1 MSYFIII
8 RGPLGIGKSSVAKEL
23 SEILNAEYISMD
35 SIIEE
40 LGLDKVPE
48 TEECIP
54 AKNFIKADEYIL
66 PTVKKRLDNRKIILF
81 DGNFYHKEQI
91 EHLLNNLSDYE
102 HYIFTLKAP
111 LKVCMKR
118 DKQRAKPYG
127 KWAAMAVHNLVSR
140 FEYGTIVNTENK
152 NLHQVVKEIL
162 SYLPK
167 PTRMK
172 KF

>member
-1 MSYFIII
+1 MSYFVII

-23 SEILNAEYISMD
+23 SRILSAEYISMD
-35 SIIEE
+35 FILEE
-40 LGLDKVPE
+40 LGLDKAPE

-54 AKNFIKADEYIL
+54 TKNFINADEHIL
-66 PTVKKRLDNRKIILF
+66 PKARKKLKEGKIVVF

-91 EHLLNNLSDYE
+91 EHLIKNLADYK

-111 LKVCMKR
+111 LGVCIER
-118 DKQRAKPYG
+118 DKHRANPYG

-140 FEYGTIVNTENK
+140 FDYGKIVNTENK
-152 NLHQVVKEIL
+152 NLYQVTKELL

-167 PTRMK
+167 PL
-172 KF
+172 

>member
-23 SEILNAEYISMD
+23 SEILNAEYISID

-54 AKNFIKADEYIL
+54 AKNFIKAEEYVL
-66 PTVKKRLDNRKIILF
+66 LKVKKRLDDGKIIVF

-91 EHLLNNLSDYE
+91 EHLLNNLWDYE
-102 HYIFTLKAP
+102 HYIFTLKAS
-111 LKVCMKR
+111 LKVCIER
-118 DKQRAKPYG
+118 DKQRTKLYG
-127 KWAAMAVHNLVSR
+127 ILAATAVHNLVSR
-140 FEYGTIVNTENK
+140 FDYGIIINTENK
-152 NLHQVVKEIL
+152 NLLQVVEEIL

-167 PTRMK
+167 PMRTK
-172 KF
+172 KL

>member
-8 RGPLGIGKSSVAKEL
+8 RGPLGIGKSTIAKKL
-23 SEILNAEYISMD
+23 SEILDAEYILMD
-35 SIIEE
+35 TILEK

-66 PTVKKRLDNRKIILF
+66 PKIKKKLANGKVVVF

-91 EHLLNNLSDYE
+91 ENLLNDLSNNE

-111 LKVCMKR
+111 LKVCIER

-140 FEYGTIVNTENK
+140 FDYGKIVNMENK
-152 NLHQVVKEIL
+152 NLHQVIKEIR

-167 PTRMK
+167 PKLTK
-172 KF
+172 QL

>member
-54 AKNFIKADEYIL
+54 AKSFIKADEYIL
-66 PTVKKRLDNRKIILF
+66 PKIKKKLAEGKIVVF

-91 EHLLNNLSDYE
+91 EHLLNDLSNYK

-111 LKVCMKR
+111 LKVCIER

-140 FEYGTIVNTENK
+140 FDYGTIINTENK

-167 PTRMK
+167 PKRTK
-172 KF
+172 KL